1 MDVNLSSVLRRLF
14 FAAVCL
20 VGTGLYIAA
29 IARHYTASNLE
40 ASADLKSLQR
50 AAALEP
56 WNAEPQSKLGQ
67 YALFVSHKPTDAVSA
82 LEAAVSLNPH
92 VARYWLDLAASY
104 QVTGDS
110 GRQGSALEYAL
121 RAEPTSPAVAWEAA
135 NFYLVR
141 NDLKQALPLFRVV
154 MATDPKRIDSA
165 VKLCWHA
172 TQDVDIMLADVV
184 PAEPAIYFAFL
195 NLLSVNGETAP
206 AEEVWHRMASLSQQF
221 AVSDAF
227 PFFDYLL
234 QKHETDAAVQVWEA
248 LVKRVTKLQSYRQPG
263 NLMVDGGLEKDFLN
277 GGFDWRYSI
286 AAPVQLS
293 VDMSEFHGGNQALR
307 MVFRGPAVSDA
318 GIFEYIPVHP
328 NTNYHFDAY
337 TKAEDIESAS
347 GPRIAV
353 LDAYFGKAYVLT
365 DDSLGTTGW
374 RQQSADFRTSPE
386 SSLLV
391 VTVRRVPGNVLI
403 KGKFWIDDVNLVQ
416 R

>member
-1 MDVNLSSVLRRLF
+1 
-14 FAAVCL
+14 
-20 VGTGLYIAA
+20 
-29 IARHYTASNLE
+29 
-40 ASADLKSLQR
+40 
-50 AAALEP
+50 
-56 WNAEPQSKLGQ
+56 
-67 YALFVSHKPTDAVSA
+67 
-82 LEAAVSLNPH
+82 
-92 VARYWLDLAASY
+92 
-104 QVTGDS
+104 
-110 GRQGSALEYAL
+110 
-121 RAEPTSPAVAWEAA
+121 
-135 NFYLVR
+135 
-141 NDLKQALPLFRVV
+141 
-154 MATDPKRIDSA
+154 
-165 VKLCWHA
+165 
-172 TQDVDIMLADVV
+172 MLADAV

-234 QKHETDAAVQVWEA
+234 QKHETDAAVQVWET
-248 LVKRVTKLQSYRQPG
+248 LVKRITKLQSYRQPG

-286 AAPVQLS
+286 TAPVQLS
-293 VDMSEFHGGNQALR
+293 VDTSEFHGGHQALR

-318 GIFEYIPVHP
+318 GIFEYIPVHA
-328 NTNYHFDAY
+328 NTNYHFDVY

-353 LDAYFGKAYVLT
+353 LDAYSGKTYVLA

-374 RQQSADFRTSPE
+374 RQQSADFRTSAE